1 MERTLPIASFIL
13 AVLLLCGQ
21 AQSMELSPAGS
32 RLAVKGQTETFTG
45 SVTVSPLFV
54 ANDNLPAVGGEV
66 TFEPGA
72 RSAWHTH
79 PGGQTLIVTSGA
91 GWIQEEGSE
100 KRSIKPGDVIW
111 TPPNVKHWHG
121 ATATTEM
128 RHIAITGLR
137 DGRNVEWLE
146 KVPDEDYLK

>member
-1 MERTLPIASFIL
+1 M
-13 AVLLLCGQ
+13 
-21 AQSMELSPAGS
+21 
-32 RLAVKGQTETFTG
+32 
-45 SVTVSPLFV
+45 
-54 ANDNLPAVGGEV
+54 GGEV

-100 KRSIKPGDVIW
+100 KRIIKPGDVIW

-128 RHIAITGLR
+128 RHVAITGLR

-146 KVPDEDYLK
+146 QVSDEDYNR